1 MESEVALDR
10 EDALGELS
18 TAHAVALRLRD
29 SGADNEEIATALG
42 VPVEG
47 IGTLLEVAQLKLSA
61 IWPGEAAAEAG
72 PTG

>member
-1 MESEVALDR
+1 MEGEGTLDR
-10 EDALGELS
+10 EFALGELS

-29 SGADNEEIATALG
+29 AGAGNEEIAIALG

-61 IWPGEAAAEAG
+61 IWRTEPEAG
-72 PTG
+72 ND